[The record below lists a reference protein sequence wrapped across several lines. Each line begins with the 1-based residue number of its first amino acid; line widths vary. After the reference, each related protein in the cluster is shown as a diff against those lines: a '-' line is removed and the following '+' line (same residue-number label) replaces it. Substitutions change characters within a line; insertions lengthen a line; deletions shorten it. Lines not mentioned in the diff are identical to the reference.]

1 MKSTKVLENIDAM
14 ARSLYAFTK
23 QAEEL
28 GDRKVELVW
37 ETLSD
42 ETRAFYQEEACR
54 QYLEQIG
61 VGLPKLIYNYLN
73 KHSLVHQFNWDLIE
87 DDTKALYT
95 SLVKDLGLV
104 STIAPEE

>member
-54 QYLEQIG
+54 QYLEQICED
-61 VGLPKLIYNYLN
+61 LPQRIYVYL
-73 KHSLVHQFNWDLIE
+73 HSHKNGTGNAWNDANTL
-87 DDTKALYT
+87 TKALYT